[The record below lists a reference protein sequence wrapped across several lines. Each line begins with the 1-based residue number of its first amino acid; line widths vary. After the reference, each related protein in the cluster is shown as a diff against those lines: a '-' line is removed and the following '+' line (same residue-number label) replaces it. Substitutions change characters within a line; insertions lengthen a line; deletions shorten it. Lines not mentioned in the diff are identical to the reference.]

1 MDLLI
6 ESKPLY
12 AVSCLHMPE
21 YADSLACFNY
31 QRIIAWGPELPFI
44 AGAIYPW
51 VVDGRG
57 ILSPCKDVI
66 AVIDE
71 LPTECVE
78 FVYSNEEKAENFNT
92 LYQGWRSGNSTR
104 EKEDEG
110 NNVARELRVTI
121 RNLQCRCDDLRRIAA
136 LRAAHRD
143 KERARMDWLMRNLS
157 GAVLRELLGEMTD
170 TGDIVEFSALI
181 DSRMSG

>member
-6 ESKPLY
+6 ETKKLY

-44 AGAIYPW
+44 AGDAIYPW

-66 AVIDE
+66 AVIDQM
-71 LPTECVE
+71 PPECVDFE
-78 FVYSNEEKAENFNT
+78 CSDGAIEDNFNT
-92 LYQGWRSGNSTR
+92 LYQEWRSAIS
-104 EKEDEG
+104 K
-110 NNVARELRVTI
+110 
-121 RNLQCRCDDLRRIAA
+121 NLGR
-136 LRAAHRD
+136 
-143 KERARMDWLMRNLS
+143 
-157 GAVLRELLGEMTD
+157 
-170 TGDIVEFSALI
+170 
-181 DSRMSG
+181 